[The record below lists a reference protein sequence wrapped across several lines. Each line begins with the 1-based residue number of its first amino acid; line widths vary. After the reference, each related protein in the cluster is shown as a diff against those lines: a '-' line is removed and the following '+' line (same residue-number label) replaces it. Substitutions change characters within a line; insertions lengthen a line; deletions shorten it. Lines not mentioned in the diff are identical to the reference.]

1 MAANY
6 PRHLLPRLTEAL
18 SDTPV
23 VLLNGPRQAGKTTLA
38 KQLAGAHRRYLTL
51 DDANL
56 LLSARED
63 PAGLVRNLDSAVIDE
78 VQRAPGLLLAI
89 KQVVDADRRPG
100 RFLLT
105 GSANVMTLPL
115 VADSLAGRMETLT
128 LLPLA
133 GSEVASTSGRWL
145 DRMFADDHPAID
157 SGAARDEVGD
167 ELVQRVLAGGF
178 PEALRRELPRRRA
191 AWLRAYLDALI
202 QRDIREIASIEK
214 IELLPRLLKALA
226 LMSGDLCNI
235 AQLAGHVGL
244 DHKTAG
250 KYVAVFEQMFLLN
263 RVEPWAINRLSRVVK
278 SPKVQMLD
286 SGLLAHLVG
295 LNEGVV
301 RRDRRHFGP
310 ALECFVYAEMR
321 KLASWAAS
329 EFAIYCYRDKDQVEV
344 DFVVE
349 DARGSVLGVE
359 VKSAATIS
367 RSDFTG
373 LLKLGKLAGDKFVGG
388 IVLYDGT
395 DTVPMGAK
403 LWAMPLC
410 SLWLA

>member
-38 KQLAGAHRRYLTL
+38 KQLAGPHRRYLTL

-63 PAGLVRNLDSAVIDE
+63 PTGLVRNLDCAVIDE

-89 KQVVDADRRPG
+89 KRVVDADRRPG

-133 GSEVASTSGRWL
+133 ATEIASTSGRWL
-145 DRMFADDHPAID
+145 DRMFADDHPVID
-157 SGAARDEVGD
+157 SSAAREEVGD
-167 ELVQRVLAGGF
+167 KLVQRVLAGGF
-178 PEALRRELPRRRA
+178 PEALQRELPRRRA

-214 IELLPRLLKALA
+214 IEHLPRLLKALA

-263 RVEPWAINRLSRVVK
+263 RVEPWAVNRLSRVVK

-295 LNEGVV
+295 LNEDVV

-310 ALECFVYAEMR
+310 ALECFVYAELR

-329 EFAIYCYRDKDQVEV
+329 EFAIHCYRDKDQVEV

-388 IVLYDGT
+388 VVLYDGL
-395 DTVPMGAK
+395 DTVPMGPK